1 VDELTKKEKKVL
13 RLLMCGL
20 QNVEIAKQLEISVH
34 TVKAHIERI
43 YYKLKVKNRVQASV
57 LGFLNGYKDMGLII
71 KHNPDPSI
79 VEE

>member
-71 KHNPDPSI
+71 KHNSDPSI